1 MSERPPRPGLAKVKT
16 APILKRRSAE
26 LIAAL
31 GGRILD
37 LVEAASVMSEGQA
50 RQEGG
55 ELVYYG
61 TTSLLFS
68 RRSLGGD
75 LPDSEAADL
84 AIAFE
89 NDPHARLHIV
99 RIAHREASSR
109 ASGQLGPVNAELHVE
124 ITPRGVMVLV
134 DVAAPILRKR
144 LKSTAF

>member
-31 GGRILD
+31 GGRLLE
-37 LVEAASVMSEGQA
+37 LVDAASVMSEGEA
-50 RQEGG
+50 RREAG

-84 AIAFE
+84 ALAFE
-89 NDPHARLHIV
+89 NDPHARLQIV

-109 ASGQLGPVNAELHVE
+109 ATGQLGPVHAELHVK
-124 ITPRGVMVLV
+124 ITPKGVLVLV
-134 DVAAPILRKR
+134 DVVAPVQRKR